1 MVGKEEAAL
10 PVFSLTGELSDHS
23 MLRRIEIPSLKTVN
37 LCHVSKAMAIY

>member
-10 PVFSLTGELSDHS
+10 PVFSLTDLSDHS
-23 MLRRIEIPSLKTVN
+23 MQRRIEIPSLKTVN